1 MIGRLARAKLKSS
14 SDTHRREEHMFTRV
28 NLLEPADRTPGSL
41 PRPAQRRDVSF
52 VRVGALRLR
61 ISRQGQG
68 PPLLLLGGL
77 GNSLG
82 VWDNLVS
89 ELPDVATIAVDAPG
103 TGFSSTPALP
113 LSMAE
118 LADLYASLVRALELG
133 RVSVLGLSFGGAVAQ
148 QLAYQAPGLVE
159 RLVLCGTGPGIGGH
173 PGAPAALQELASPA
187 RYYSAARSRRV
198 TPLIYGGRFAR
209 EPESFDQELQQR
221 LASPPSVYGYYCQ
234 LAAMVGW
241 SSLSWLSLV
250 KAPTLILAGDADPV
264 YPLENATMLSQAIPD
279 ARVEVLRGGGH
290 LFIMDSAGEIAPSIK
305 AFMGMEMA

>member
-1 MIGRLARAKLKSS
+1 MTSVTIEPDRGKKAVGRCLVEAAVATLIEEKSICHPS
-14 SDTHRREEHMFTRV
+14 KPGGACWT
-28 NLLEPADRTPGSL
+28 NDRSFPSPTS
-41 PRPAQRRDVSF
+41 QRDVSF

-82 VWDNLVS
+82 VWDNLVA
-89 ELPDVATIAVDAPG
+89 ELPDFETIAVDAPG

-118 LADLYASLVRALELG
+118 LAEVYANLVRSLQLEK
-133 RVSVLGLSFGGAVAQ
+133 VSVLGLSFGGAVAQ
-148 QLAYQAPGLVE
+148 QLAYQSPELV
-159 RLVLCGTGPGIGGH
+159 RGLVLCGTGPGIGGL

-209 EPESFDQELQQR
+209 EPERFNREVQQR
-221 LASPPSVYGYYCQ
+221 WPRPHRSTATTVSSPPSWAG
-234 LAAMVGW
+234 AACPGW
-241 SSLSWLSLV
+241 AASRRRHSSW
-250 KAPTLILAGDADPV
+250 PGTR
-264 YPLENATMLSQAIPD
+264 IPCI
-279 ARVEVLRGGGH
+279 RSRTRRY
-290 LFIMDSAGEIAPSIK
+290 
-305 AFMGMEMA
+305 